1 MKKSQRVFIFCLV
14 VACFVFLANVNLYAA
29 ESYWTCT
36 IDRVIVKTSPTTKY
50 LLKVTHSTG
59 GWTVVVNFT
68 SKEMLATALTIKSMD
83 KTARIVYETT
93 TGELIQI
100 NYE

>member
-1 MKKSQRVFIFCLV
+1 MKKSRRVIIYCLL
-14 VACFVFLANVNLYAA
+14 VACCVFLTNVNLYAA

-36 IDRVIVKTSPTTKY
+36 IERVIVKTSPSTEY
-50 LLKVTHSTG
+50 MLKVKHSTG
-59 GWTVVVNFT
+59 GWETNVNFT

-93 TGELIQI
+93 TGELLQI